1 MVEKVN
7 ATDTNKLVKK
17 ADYNAQIKDIE
28 DKIPFITNLATTAA
42 LNDVENK
49 ISNITTLG
57 KKQIIMKK

>member
-1 MVEKVN
+1 M
-7 ATDTNKLVKK
+7 KK

-49 ISNITTLG
+49 IWNITTLG